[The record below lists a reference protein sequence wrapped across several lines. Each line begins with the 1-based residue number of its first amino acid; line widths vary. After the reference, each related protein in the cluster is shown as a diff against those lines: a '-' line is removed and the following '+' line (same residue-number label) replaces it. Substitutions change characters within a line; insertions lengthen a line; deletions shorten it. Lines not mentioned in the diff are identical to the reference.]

1 MQYGLEINTE
11 VTRKNNPFT
20 IYKVTERK
28 NLNNIIHYTL
38 KSKNSGAIIISE
50 YAINRDYTIKGTKG
64 SQSFLL
70 QFREHIRRCFTKK

>member
-1 MQYGLEINTE
+1 MLHELEINTE

-20 IYKVTERK
+20 IYKVTEK
-28 NLNNIIHYTL
+28 KTLNNIIHYTL

-50 YAINRDYTIKGTKG
+50 YAINRDYTIKGTNK

-70 QFREHIRRCFTKK
+70 QFRRQVRKYFTKK